1 MVTTRSITA
10 KTAWYDFAL
19 GGIEASEITY
29 SNDIL
34 TVSDHQGKITR
45 RMRATDITGLTIE
58 EGPLRNGITIDTKKG
73 RPIKIAGLQKKESE
87 RIHRALEERLRQL
100 HAEEEKRL
108 NQRATEEAKKLK
120 SQIITLEKN
129 LQECLSGQR
138 FIRHSKAEALARA
151 NKNLTDQVNPRVR
164 KQLDQPPQAALARI
178 DSLQDLKNLEN
189 SRTEANRRFTTD
201 QTVKVKEAT
210 GDLMA
215 NPLTDEQAQA
225 VATDEDATLVL
236 AGAGTG
242 KTSVITG
249 KIAHLV
255 RNQGVAS
262 ESILALAFNREAA
275 QEIRDRLPKDLQGAN
290 VLTFHAFGRQVIA
303 SQGTAP
309 TVSTMASDAFSLAK
323 TVQRFLADL
332 VNDPDVGNIAIRLMA
347 NMPADYKA
355 PFDFKNESE
364 YQRYI
369 REVGLRALSGDLVK
383 SFEELEIANWLTQ
396 NGVPFR
402 YERTYPED
410 TRTREYRQ
418 YQPDFWIPGHDIYIE
433 HFALNEKG
441 AAPQGWTGYVEGVQ
455 WKRQKHQEKGT
466 TLVETYSWQHRQE
479 TLLPTLRQKLEGLGV
494 EFKPI
499 SRDQLIA
506 KLGKERIS
514 PLCSLLC
521 TFLNHAKSS
530 SLSHEE
536 LVRRI
541 DSVSDRKRAKAFIQ
555 VFRTIRDCYE
565 ARLTEEQAL
574 DFHDLINQAAMHLK
588 EKRNGQDYT
597 HVLVDEFQDIS
608 TGRMELLKALRNP
621 DVAYFLVGDDW
632 QSIYRF
638 TGSRV
643 SLVRNVSH
651 HLGHTQVETLKQT
664 FRFGKR
670 ILEPSSHFIQQN
682 PEQTRRTLEPNP
694 DVDDK
699 GITVVATREAADGLR
714 AVIKDLAESEDY
726 QENDSIMVLG
736 RFRHSRRALH
746 TQGPRARDKVIYRTV
761 HSAKGQEADYVVIL
775 DLKDSKHGF
784 PCKVEDDPLLKL
796 VLPPIEDGEY
806 QFAEERRLFYVA
818 LTRARK
824 GVYLV
829 VDDRQPSPFAREL
842 IKIPGQ
848 EVRLIN
854 KLMPQC
860 PRCLDGTLRESRSQE
875 NLRCSNHPDCRY
887 LSPICPDC
895 KVGFVSI
902 SQEGVT
908 ECSNLE
914 CRTTQTICPS
924 CRQGILVQRARR
936 RDRRPFLGCSGFA
949 EEPSCRYVGR

>member
-10 KTAWYDFAL
+10 KTAWYDFVL

-29 SNDIL
+29 SNDMMTI
-34 TVSDHQGKITR
+34 SDHQGKITR
-45 RMRATDITGLTIE
+45 RIRATDITGLTLE
-58 EGPLRNGITIDTKKG
+58 EGPLRNGMTIATKKG

-87 RIHRALEERLRQL
+87 RIHRALDERLRQL
-100 HAEEEKRL
+100 HDEEEKKL
-108 NQRATEEAKKLK
+108 NQGAAEEARKLK
-120 SQIITLEKN
+120 PEIVTLDKN
-129 LQECLSGQR
+129 LQECLSGQE

-151 NKNLTDQVNPRVR
+151 IRNLTDQVNPRIR
-164 KQLDQPPQAALARI
+164 NQLDQLSQAALARI
-178 DSLQDLKNLEN
+178 DSLQDLINLEN
-189 SRTEANRRFTTD
+189 YRTEANRRFTTD
-201 QTVKVKEAT
+201 QTVKVWEAT
-210 GDLMA
+210 RDLLA

-255 RNQGVAS
+255 RNQGVAP

-275 QEIRDRLPKDLQGAN
+275 KEIRDRLPKDLQGAN

-303 SQGTAP
+303 SQCTAP
-309 TVSTMASDAFSLAK
+309 TVSTMASDPFALAK
-323 TVQRFLADL
+323 TVERFLADL
-332 VNDPDVGNIAIRLMA
+332 VSDPDVGNIAIRLMA

-364 YQRYI
+364 YQGYI

-402 YERTYPED
+402 YERTYPEN

-433 HFALNEKG
+433 HFALNEQG
-441 AAPQGWTGYVEGVQ
+441 AAPPGWTGYVEGVQ
-455 WKRQKHQEKGT
+455 WKREKHREKRT

-494 EFKPI
+494 GFKPI

-514 PLCSLLC
+514 PLCNLLC

-530 SLSHEE
+530 NLSHEE

-541 DSVSDRKRAKAFIQ
+541 DSVSDRKRAEAFVQ
-555 VFRTIRDCYE
+555 VFRRIRECYE
-565 ARLTEEQAL
+565 SRLAEEQAL

-588 EKRNGQDYT
+588 EKRNGQYYT

-643 SLVRNVSH
+643 SLLRNVDQ
-651 HLGHTQVETLKQT
+651 HLGHTRVETLTQT
-664 FRFGKR
+664 FRFGQK
-670 ILEPSSHFIQQN
+670 ILGSSSNFIQQN
-682 PEQTRRTLEPNP
+682 PEQTRRTLKPNP
-694 DVDDK
+694 DVNDK
-699 GITVVATREAADGLR
+699 GLTMVASREPADGLR
-714 AVIKDLAESEDY
+714 AVIKDLAESADY
-726 QENDSIMVLG
+726 QETDSIMVLG

-746 TQGPRARDKVIYRTV
+746 TQGPKARDKVIYRTV
-761 HSAKGQEADYVVIL
+761 HRAKGQEADYVVIL
-775 DLKDSKHGF
+775 DLKNSKHGF

-796 VLPPIEDGEY
+796 VLPSIEDGEY
-806 QFAEERRLFYVA
+806 QFAEERRLLYVA

-824 GVYLV
+824 GAYLV
-829 VDDRQPSPFAREL
+829 VDERYPSPFAREL
-842 IKIPGQ
+842 LNTGKHEIR
-848 EVRLIN
+848 EIN
-854 KLMPQC
+854 KLMPPC

-875 NLRCSNHPDCRY
+875 NLRCSNHPDCGY

-895 KVGFVSI
+895 KLGFVSI
-902 SQEGVT
+902 SQAAVT
-908 ECSNLE
+908 KCSNPD
-914 CRTTQTICPS
+914 CHTTQTICPS
-924 CRQGILVQRARR
+924 CGQGILVQRARR
-936 RDRRPFLGCSGFA
+936 RDRSPFLGCTRFA
-949 EEPSCRYVGR
+949 EQPSCRYVTK